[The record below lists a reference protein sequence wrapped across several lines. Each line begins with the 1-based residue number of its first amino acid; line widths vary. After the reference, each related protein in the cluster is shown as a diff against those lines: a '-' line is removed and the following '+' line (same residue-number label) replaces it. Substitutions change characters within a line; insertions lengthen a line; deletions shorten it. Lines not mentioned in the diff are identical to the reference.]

1 MECSTGS
8 TSHLESEALE
18 KHFVARTAQAWG
30 CMTRPKYRTRTDV
43 AQIRMSRQPSGAS
56 RVPRIYFIQHIG
68 VGVRQVISEV
78 KRLRVT
84 FEVNTGLGRY

>member
-1 MECSTGS
+1 MERSTGS

-18 KHFVARTAQAWG
+18 KHFVARRTQAWG

-43 AQIRMSRQPSGAS
+43 AKIRISRQPLAHPES
-56 RVPRIYFIQHIG
+56 RIYFIRHTG

-78 KRLRVT
+78 KRLRVN